1 MDRMDTAT
9 ARFRDLLGN
18 WAAGSGP
25 TYLRLSAAI
34 REVIDDGLLDP
45 GARLPAER
53 ALAAA
58 LSVSRSTVVTAYNS
72 LRRDGVVIS
81 RQGSGT
87 RVRPSGSKAPAR
99 PDDIL
104 ARLGRNQ
111 FFRGLIDETP
121 VKYDLASAPATATL
135 IADLLRD
142 AAADAFSEMVMLA
155 SDHGYAPLGLPAL
168 RAEIARDL
176 RARGLPTAPQQILVT
191 NGAQQATM
199 LAAAAVATRGG
210 TVIVDDPT
218 SVGALDAFAAAEL
231 QPVGIPVGADGPD
244 LELLHAAAQRAHAQ
258 LAYLSATFQNPT
270 GVVMTT
276 PARRAL
282 ITLATELRLPL
293 VEDMSLADLSLS
305 GSAPTPL
312 AALDKQ
318 AQVMTIGSLS
328 NIVWGGLRV
337 GWLRAPAATVARLA
351 RFKTAA
357 DIGTSLIAQL
367 VAVHLLPN
375 LDEVRTRR
383 REALERAADLTTEL
397 LRELVPEWSWREPRG
412 GPFFWIELPTGSAST
427 FAQVAMRHGVSV
439 IAGPLTSAAGNYD
452 RHIRLRFADEPD
464 LLREALRQLATAW
477 RAYSADAADTSGPAI
492 GSS

>member
-1 MDRMDTAT
+1 MDTTT

-34 REVIDDGLLDP
+34 RDAIDDGLLDP

-58 LSVSRSTVVTAYNS
+58 LSVSRGTVVTAYNS

-87 RVRPSGSKAPAR
+87 RVRPSGSQAPAR

-104 ARLGRNQ
+104 ALLGRNQ

-121 VKYDLASAPATATL
+121 VKYDLASAPATGTL
-135 IADLLRD
+135 VADLLRD
-142 AAADAFSEMVMLA
+142 AAASAFSQMDMLA
-155 SDHGYAPLGLPAL
+155 SGHGYTPLGLPAL
-168 RAEIARDL
+168 RAGIARDL
-176 RARGLPTAPQQILVT
+176 RARGLPTAPEQILVT
-191 NGAQQATM
+191 NGAQQATA
-199 LAAAAVATRGG
+199 LAAAAVAARGG

-231 QPVGIPVGADGPD
+231 QPLGIPVGADGLD
-244 LELLHAAAQRAHAQ
+244 LDLLRAAARRGRAQ
-258 LAYLSATFQNPT
+258 LAYVSATFQNPT

-282 ITLATELRLPL
+282 VNLATELRLPL
-293 VEDMSLADLSLS
+293 VEDMSLADLALR
-305 GSAPTPL
+305 GPAPMPL
-312 AALDKQ
+312 AAVDTQ
-318 AQVMTIGSLS
+318 ALVMTIGSLS

-367 VAVHLLPN
+367 VAVHILPN
-375 LDEVRTRR
+375 LGEVRTRR
-383 REALERAADLTTEL
+383 REALERAVDLTTEL
-397 LRELVPEWSWREPRG
+397 LRELVPEWSWREPSG
-412 GPFFWIELPTGSAST
+412 GPFLWIELPTGSAST
-427 FAQVAMRHGVSV
+427 FAQVAMRRGVSV
-439 IAGPLTSAAGNYD
+439 IAGPMTSAAGNYD
-452 RHIRLRFADEPD
+452 KHIRLRFANEPD
-464 LLREALRQLATAW
+464 LLPNALRHLAAAW
-477 RAYSADAADTSGPAI
+477 RAYRAGATTTSGPAI